1 MLNRILATVLK
12 KNNKKLFVSLL
23 SLLLIV
29 GIVTIY
35 TWIIPN
41 ANTAQSEDGIPKIV
55 TAFDYKAM
63 VTPNVLHPNGGT
75 VEAGETLYKNI
86 TTAIPFDLKSVISA
100 DEEVLV
106 KGSYEVQLLIKAGGN
121 WERAFPLQSKQS
133 FEGKGTDISVI
144 DSSYHIDLAQV
155 KTFILQVENETGVRH
170 PKYELEVVPTI
181 QGELHYSDKVKE
193 IDIEDKLIFDYLPL
207 EIKLASEKDYSTA
220 IQPNDSQT
228 LTTPFNVLGFSIPL
242 LVIRIVW
249 TSLFLL
255 LLLSILFSLVYLD
268 EGPVSD
274 GTSEAERLSKKYG
287 RRVIPIAEQIDFTG
301 KTIVHFATFTS
312 VLKIADEIEQPI
324 FFYEDGNDDSQMYL
338 IVDLFCV
345 YTYAPNTDIPPAR
358 ITKNLANRKEYA
370 IG

>member
-41 ANTAQSEDGIPKIV
+41 ANTAQSEDGIPEMV

-86 TTAIPFDLKSVISA
+86 TTAIPIDLKSIISA
-100 DEEVLV
+100 DEEVLA

-121 WERAFPLQSKQS
+121 WERAFSLQDKQS

-144 DSSYHIDLAQV
+144 SSSYQIDLGQV
-155 KTFILQVENETGVRH
+155 NAFILQVENETGVRH

-181 QGELHYSDKVKE
+181 QGELQYSDKVKE
-193 IDIEDKLIFDYLPL
+193 LDIQDKLIFDYLPE
-207 EIKLASEKDYSTA
+207 EIKLASEKAYSTA
-220 IQPNDSQT
+220 IEPNENQT
-228 LTTPFNVLGFSIPL
+228 LTKSFSILGLSIPL
-242 LVIRIVW
+242 LLVRIISI
-249 TSLFLL
+249 SLFLL
-255 LLLSILFSLVYLD
+255 LILSILFSLVYLD
-268 EGPVSD
+268 EGPVND
-274 GTSEAERLSKKYG
+274 DTSEAERLSKKYG
-287 RRVIPIAEQIDFTG
+287 RRVIPISEQIDFTG

-312 VLKIADEIEQPI
+312 MLKIADEIEQPI
-324 FFYEDGNDDSQMYL
+324 FFYENGNDDSQMYL

-345 YTYAPNTDIPPAR
+345 YMYAPNTDIPPAR
-358 ITKNLANRKEYA
+358 PAKNLANRKDYV